1 VNLDPVAVAVAVP
14 VVVAVAEHE
23 TNNRYSVRVDH
34 RTLLVPLFEYAPWV
48 YKFESCFP
56 SD

>member
-1 VNLDPVAVAVAVP
+1 MNLDPVAVAVP

>member
-1 VNLDPVAVAVAVP
+1 MNLDPVAVDIPVA
-14 VVVAVAEHE
+14 VAVAEHE

-34 RTLLVPLFEYAPWV
+34 RTLLVPLFLEYAPWV
-48 YKFESCFP
+48 YKFESCVP